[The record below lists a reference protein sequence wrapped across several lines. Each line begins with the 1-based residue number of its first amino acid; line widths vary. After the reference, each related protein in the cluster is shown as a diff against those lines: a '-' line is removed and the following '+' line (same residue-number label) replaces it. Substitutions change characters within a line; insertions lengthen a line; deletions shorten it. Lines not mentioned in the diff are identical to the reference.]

1 MIRLS
6 GKEPDRDV
14 AIEFIG
20 VRPGEKLHEELWGKD
35 ETVGLTPHPKILAV
49 TNPPIDAA
57 WLEDELVELE
67 RLVGESETL
76 ELVSKLAAMMKE
88 PRRTG
93 AAVVEDRV
101 G

>member
-1 MIRLS
+1 
-6 GKEPDRDV
+6 
-14 AIEFIG
+14 
-20 VRPGEKLHEELWGKD
+20 
-35 ETVGLTPHPKILAV
+35 
-49 TNPPIDAA
+49 
-57 WLEDELVELE
+57 
-67 RLVGESETL
+67 VGESETL